1 MKSEEARTNG
11 AGAPAPVGPLPSRQQ
26 TAWHEMEYYAFVH
39 FNMNTFTDIEWG
51 WGGESPGL
59 FNPSALDTRQWARVA
74 ADAGMKGII
83 ITAKHHDGFCLW
95 PSAFTEHSVKNSPWR
110 GGEGDVVRELADAC
124 GEFNLKMG
132 IYLSPWDRN
141 HAEYGSPEYITYYRN
156 QMKELLTGYGEV
168 FEFWLDGANGGD
180 GYYGGANETREV
192 DKANYYDWPGTT
204 ALAKEYQ
211 PDVVIFGDG
220 GPDIRW
226 VGNEDGYANPTNWAP
241 LKKELFAPGMGP
253 TDESGSGHED
263 GTHWLPAECDV
274 SIRPGW
280 YYHEKED
287 EKVKSLEEL
296 LDIYYGSVGRN
307 ANLLLN
313 LPVDRRGLVHENDVQ
328 ALQSLRKTLDETFAR
343 NLARGAK
350 VSADNQRG
358 EPFAA
363 AKVLDGDK
371 TTYWCPEDGAM
382 GEGRK
387 CRLDIDFR
395 SPETFN
401 RLMLQEYIPLG
412 QRVKKFTVEARE
424 GGNYRRIADETTIGY
439 KRILRFPETTA
450 AGLSIRFEES
460 KAAPAIWNI
469 GVYHASTEP
478 EGEQG

>member
-1 MKSEEARTNG
+1 MAMIS
-11 AGAPAPVGPLPSRQQ
+11 S
-26 TAWHEMEYYAFVH
+26 
-39 FNMNTFTDIEWG
+39 
-51 WGGESPGL
+51 
-59 FNPSALDTRQWARVA
+59 
-74 ADAGMKGII
+74 
-83 ITAKHHDGFCLW
+83 
-95 PSAFTEHSVKNSPWR
+95 SV
-110 GGEGDVVRELADAC
+110 
-124 GEFNLKMG
+124 
-132 IYLSPWDRN
+132 
-141 HAEYGSPEYITYYRN
+141 
-156 QMKELLTGYGEV
+156 
-168 FEFWLDGANGGD
+168 
-180 GYYGGANETREV
+180 
-192 DKANYYDWPGTT
+192 
-204 ALAKEYQ
+204 
-211 PDVVIFGDG
+211 
-220 GPDIRW
+220 
-226 VGNEDGYANPTNWAP
+226 
-241 LKKELFAPGMGP
+241 APGMGP

-350 VSADNQRG
+350 VSADSQRG

-363 AKVLDGDK
+363 GNVLDGDK

-382 GEGRK
+382 GRGRE

-395 SPETFN
+395 SLETFN
-401 RLMLQEYIPLG
+401 RLLLQEYIPLG
-412 QRVKKFTVEARE
+412 QRVKKFSVEARE
-424 GGNYRRIADETTIGY
+424 GENYRRIADETTIGY

-450 AGLSIRFEES
+450 PGLLIRFEES

-469 GVYHASTEP
+469 GVYRALSEP
-478 EGEQG
+478 EGEHG